1 MDMIIRVSPKSKRD
15 AVDMGDDGTIRVRVT
30 AAPERGK
37 ANAAVIRLL
46 AKRLGVAKSA
56 VAITRG
62 LSSRHKTVRVE
73 GMDAAEA
80 VRRLGAKDRARKPE
94 QR

>member
-1 MDMIIRVSPKSKRD
+1 MIIRVSPKSKRD
-15 AVDMGDDGTIRVRVT
+15 AVEARDDGTIRVRVT

-37 ANAAVIRLL
+37 ANAAVVRLL
-46 AKRLGVAKSA
+46 AERLGVAKSD
-56 VAITRG
+56 VTITRG
-62 LSSRHKTVRVE
+62 LSSRRKTVRVE

-80 VRRLGAKDRARKPE
+80 VRRLGTGDRARKPE